1 MSWRDRLQPAS
12 FRGVA
17 FFVKSDEAEFGRRQV
32 THTAALV
39 DTPSLEDL
47 GRAADVFQVEGYLV
61 GDDYDLQRDNL
72 IKAIRDTPGEGRLV
86 HPSYGDRS
94 VGASGFR
101 IRTDTAEGR
110 VCRFTVTFSEAG
122 ELGQP
127 RITIDSPNV
136 LAARADA
143 IQEASRESFLE
154 RFGVDGFPQ
163 FVRESVIGQLD
174 QLSDFLASPGDFS
187 STLFSDGTSVFGAVG
202 EFLTGDSELIPA
214 FQQSVARFSRNIGSL
229 VSSPGELAGSLTSLI
244 SGIRRSFGS
253 SSSSILGSLYNLF
266 PSSPPRRTSGLTP
279 SRDQVISNTESLAQ
293 LVNQT
298 VLAEL
303 AVVVVS
309 KEYDTFDDAIDSR
322 DKLADLIDQQAEI
335 TPSDEVYTQLTQARA
350 EVIQGLPR
358 PDQDTSRLVPYTPPS
373 TKPALVIAQALYDDA
388 QRDSDIVRRNS
399 VRHPG
404 FVAGSKPLQVVTNG

>member
-1 MSWRDRLQPAS
+1 MAWKDRLQPAS
-12 FRGVA
+12 FRGVG
-17 FFVKSDEAEFGRRQV
+17 FFVKTDEAEFGRRQV
-32 THTAALV
+32 MHVAALV
-39 DTPSLEDL
+39 DVPSLEDL
-47 GRAADVFQVEGYLV
+47 GRSADVFQVEGYLV
-61 GDDYDLQRDNL
+61 GDDYDLQLAQL

-86 HPSYGDRS
+86 HPHFGDRS

-101 IRTDTAEGR
+101 VRHDNAEGR
-110 VCRFTVTFSEAG
+110 MCRFTVSFAEAG

-127 RITIDSPNV
+127 SITIDSPNV
-136 LAARADA
+136 LAARSED
-143 IQEASRESFLE
+143 IQEASRDSFLE

-163 FVRESVIGQLD
+163 FVRESVID
-174 QLSDFLASPGDFS
+174 QLNQMSDFLASPGDFS
-187 STLFSDGTSVFGAVG
+187 NTLFSDSTSVFGAVG
-202 EFLTGDSELIPA
+202 EFVTGDSDLIPA

-229 VSSPGELAGSLTSLI
+229 VSSPAELAVSLTSLI

-266 PSSPPRRTSGLTP
+266 PSSPPRRTIGLTP
-279 SRDQVISNTESLAQ
+279 SRAQVIANTESVAQ
-293 LVNQT
+293 LVNQA
-298 VLAEL
+298 VVAEL

-309 KEYDTFDDAIDSR
+309 KDYQTFDEAIESR
-322 DKLADLIDQQAEI
+322 DSLAELIDQQSEI

-358 PDQDTSRLVPYTPPS
+358 ADQDTSRLVPYTPPS

-388 QRDSDIVRRNS
+388 KREADIVRRNS

-404 FVAGSKPLQVVTNG
+404 FVTGAKPLQVVTNG